1 MIIGVTI
8 PSMIVVIGSLLTLGY
23 IKNTEE
29 RQEFA
34 EIADDLKDDVL
45 EVKRREKTFLHFKDT
60 EHLDEVRN
68 YLSVISK
75 SLNNIAPA
83 VVKEIGE
90 KDIHDLRTSLN
101 IYAQLVDNLYNNFN
115 KEKEISEK
123 VRAEGRKLE
132 TFVSEGIHAQ
142 ELSTSFVLHL
152 RLLEKNYML
161 FRDKKSMDE
170 LTESL
175 KLFHNIMPICFE
187 CDPYAQLIKLLIKT
201 YEKSSSLT
209 EEIQHTGD
217 WLERITIKI
226 QTQERGRIKSFLSK
240 TRHRMSLVLILLCII
255 GPLFIYK
262 TSAYVVAPIKRLAAI
277 TRKIADGD
285 TTLRAPIREHDE
297 TFELSQSFNTML
309 DKLLLTHSSLERS
322 MELLKEKQA
331 QLVEAEKRASLGLLV
346 SGVAHELNN
355 PLNNISLIAERM
367 VEDRDELSVQE
378 MRDMNNI
385 LSQCER
391 AKAIVENLLDFARA
405 RKSTVM
411 EKLDIVEIV
420 KESFSLVG
428 NQLRINDI
436 ELKTDIPDASLFI
449 EGNRSKLE
457 QIIVGIMINAVQAI
471 KSNGLIEVK
480 INSDRDTGNVL
491 IHIRDTGPGI
501 PKSDIRHIFEPFFT
515 TKPVGKGTGLGLSVA
530 YSLAKEHGGDIK
542 VSSEAGKGSIF
553 TIVLPSYGQVT

>member
-1 MIIGVTI
+1 
-8 PSMIVVIGSLLTLGY
+8 
-23 IKNTEE
+23 
-29 RQEFA
+29 
-34 EIADDLKDDVL
+34 
-45 EVKRREKTFLHFKDT
+45 
-60 EHLDEVRN
+60 
-68 YLSVISK
+68 
-75 SLNNIAPA
+75 
-83 VVKEIGE
+83 
-90 KDIHDLRTSLN
+90 
-101 IYAQLVDNLYNNFN
+101 
-115 KEKEISEK
+115 
-123 VRAEGRKLE
+123 
-132 TFVSEGIHAQ
+132 
-142 ELSTSFVLHL
+142 
-152 RLLEKNYML
+152 
-161 FRDKKSMDE
+161 
-170 LTESL
+170 
-175 KLFHNIMPICFE
+175 
-187 CDPYAQLIKLLIKT
+187 
-201 YEKSSSLT
+201 
-209 EEIQHTGD
+209 
-217 WLERITIKI
+217 
-226 QTQERGRIKSFLSK
+226 
-240 TRHRMSLVLILLCII
+240 
-255 GPLFIYK
+255 
-262 TSAYVVAPIKRLAAI
+262 
-277 TRKIADGD
+277 
-285 TTLRAPIREHDE
+285 
-297 TFELSQSFNTML
+297 
-309 DKLLLTHSSLERS
+309 
-322 MELLKEKQA
+322 
-331 QLVEAEKRASLGLLV
+331 
-346 SGVAHELNN
+346 VAHELNN

-411 EKLDIVEIV
+411 EKLDIVEII